1 MSMQSA
7 ALNTVEILE
16 DILLLLPPKDL
27 FVLQRVCMTWR
38 NTIRSSKIASA
49 SFVKA
54 PMDEATWAQPDFEW
68 NPLLLKH
75 DRPHE
80 PPAWCCRLVDTIN
93 LERLAGNS
101 MSSSRQLYLTK
112 PARTCVRISY
122 TEHPYRCRRRDTQP
136 LPGIGRTMTNLEG
149 VRLGDLALASGLSVP
164 CAWDPSGSTYFN
176 VCVSGGLDGHELD
189 HGVEIGHTGSIQ
201 VMREREKQVDLQD
214 NVNI

>member
-16 DILLLLPPKDL
+16 NILLLLPPKDL

-68 NPLLLKH
+68 NPLLLMH
-75 DRPHE
+75 DRHHE
-80 PPAWCCRLVDTIN
+80 PPAWCCRLVDTRN

-101 MSSSRQLYLTK
+101 MSSSRQLHLTK
-112 PARTCVRISY
+112 PARMCVRISHVEY
-122 TEHPYRCRRRDTQP
+122 PYRRRPGYSQQA
-136 LPGIGRTMTNLEG
+136 PGIGRTMTNLGG
-149 VRLGDLALASGLSVP
+149 VRLGDLAIASGLGVP
-164 CAWDPSGSTYFN
+164 CVWDPSGSTYFN
-176 VCVSGGLDGHELD
+176 VCVSGGLDGHGLD

-201 VMREREKQVDLQD
+201 VMRKREEQVDLQE
-214 NVNI
+214 NVRV